1 MIFWE
6 NLLRYPRFFISSI
19 IGLILIL
26 VNPLVI
32 YLKNFNNRKFII
44 LVLGGFFIF
53 LFWVLKAMVTSE

>member
-32 YLKNFNNRKFII
+32 YLKNFNSRKFII

>member
-32 YLKNFNNRKFII
+32 YLKNFNNRKFVI

>member
-26 VNPLVI
+26 VNPLII
-32 YLKNFNNRKFII
+32 YLKNFNSRKFVI
-44 LVLGGFFIF
+44 LILGIFFIF
-53 LFWVLKAMVTSE
+53 LFWVLKTMITSE

>member
-26 VNPLVI
+26 FNPLII
-32 YLKNFNNRKFII
+32 YLKNVNSRKFVILII
-44 LVLGGFFIF
+44 GGFFLF
-53 LFWVLKAMVTSE
+53 LFWIVKTMITGE